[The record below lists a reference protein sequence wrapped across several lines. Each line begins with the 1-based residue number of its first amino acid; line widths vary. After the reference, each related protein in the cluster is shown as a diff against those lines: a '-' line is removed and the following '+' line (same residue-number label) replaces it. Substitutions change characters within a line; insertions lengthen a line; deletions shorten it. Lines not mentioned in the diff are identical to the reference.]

1 MKKEKILVHA
11 CCAPDALG
19 SFDSFSSDFLPVF
32 FFFNPN
38 IHPEE
43 EYKKRMNEMVRVGEL
58 LGVEVILGDYLPER
72 WFYNVRAF
80 KREKEGGLRCNI
92 CIALRLHETGLK
104 AKELGFNY
112 FSTTLTISP
121 KKNVEMVNK
130 IGRMIGKKL
139 GIKFIEKI
147 LRKKAGF
154 ERSVFLSK
162 KYNLYRQNYCGCI
175 YSLEE
180 KKNPEPIPLQGKLSK
195 K

>member
-19 SFDSFSSDFLPVF
+19 SFDSFSSDFSPVF

-43 EYKKRMNEMVRVGEL
+43 EYKKRLNEMVRVGEL
-58 LGVEVILGDYLPER
+58 LGVEIVQGDYLPER

-92 CIALRLHETGLK
+92 CIAVRLYETGLK
-104 AKELGFNY
+104 AKKLGMSH

-121 KKNVEMVNK
+121 KKNVEIVNR
-130 IGRMIGKKL
+130 IGRMIGKRL
-139 GIKFIEKI
+139 GVKFIEKI

-154 ERSVFLSK
+154 EKSVSLSR

-180 KKNPEPIPLQGKLSK
+180 RKNLELIPLQEKLLK

>member
-19 SFDSFSSDFLPVF
+19 SFDSFSVYFFPVF

-38 IHPEE
+38 IHPKE
-43 EYKKRMNEMVRVGEL
+43 EYEKRLKEMVRVGEL
-58 LGVEVILGDYLPER
+58 LGVEVIPGDYLPER

-92 CIALRLHETGLK
+92 CIAARLYETGLK
-104 AKELGFNY
+104 AKKLGVNY

-121 KKNVEMVNK
+121 KKNVETVNR
-130 IGRMIGKKL
+130 IGRMIGKRL
-139 GIKFIEKI
+139 GIKFIEKV
-147 LRKKAGF
+147 LRKKGGF
-154 ERSVFLSK
+154 ERSVFLSR

-180 KKNPEPIPLQGKLSK
+180 RKNLELIPLQEKLSK